1 MNRIWRKLLLML
13 LMLLVMSSIGSVVG
27 AESNAPFMNNYEAID
42 RAAQSVFLLKVFD
55 EQGNLIK
62 TGSGFVVFD
71 DGVVVTNEHV
81 IDGAAYV
88 VAYSDQYGKSYK
100 ITDLIAVDQQMD
112 IAVLKVDGEVDAEPL
127 SIDGTK
133 KLLRGQPV
141 IAIGS
146 PKGVLNTVTMGNI
159 SNIVF
164 YSEKVP
170 DAIQFTAAISPGS
183 SGGALFDE
191 QGAVIGVCVS
201 LLKEANDMYYAV
213 PIRYVEGLYN
223 EAPMGT
229 VSLEEYNH
237 VYVNDALL
245 TNPAT
250 DYVGLWTLTGMV
262 ANGVEMGVE
271 TMSMFGLTLTLTLNE
286 DGTCVVASSG
296 IEESGTWQ
304 ATALGVAITDPTET
318 LEFTYVDEM
327 LVIEEQGSTLM
338 LTREGAA
345 PAVAESVAAAVLTNV
360 APEAFEGKWQLVSA
374 NLLGMDYT
382 AEQLGVSIAF
392 ELAAGQG
399 TYIEGDSTGAVYEL
413 PVTYTVTEAEG
424 VGTVMDLLYQDETM
438 TEAVVLLSL
447 NMVDDGRLLCVLD
460 VEGMEVRY
468 YFNAVVEEA
477 AAE

>member
-1 MNRIWRKLLLML
+1 MKKLLSALLALML
-13 LMLLVMSSIGSVVG
+13 LLGCAAFAEGFDYIGEWVLTGVEMSGMSMEPSQLGLTMTMELRADGTCTLTNMGTPEEGVW
-27 AESNAPFMNNYEAID
+27 AE
-42 RAAQSVFLLKVFD
+42 
-55 EQGNLIK
+55 
-62 TGSGFVVFD
+62 
-71 DGVVVTNEHV
+71 
-81 IDGAAYV
+81 
-88 VAYSDQYGKSYK
+88 
-100 ITDLIAVDQQMD
+100 
-112 IAVLKVDGEVDAEPL
+112 VDGGVAVTDAAG
-127 SIDGTK
+127 D
-133 KLLRGQPV
+133 V
-141 IAIGS
+141 
-146 PKGVLNTVTMGNI
+146 NT
-159 SNIVF
+159 F
-164 YSEKVP
+164 AP
-170 DAIQFTAAISPGS
+170 
-183 SGGALFDE
+183 
-191 QGAVIGVCVS
+191 
-201 LLKEANDMYYAV
+201 
-213 PIRYVEGLYN
+213 VEGKL
-223 EAPMGT
+223 EATQQGMKIIFSRVG
-229 VSLEEYNH
+229 
-237 VYVNDALL
+237 DA
-245 TNPAT
+245 AS
-250 DYVGLWTLTGMV
+250 YVGVWVLTGMESQ
-262 ANGVEMGVE
+262 GVQMGVS
-271 TMSMFGLTLTLTLNE
+271 TMEMFGLTMTMTLNE

-318 LEFTYVDEM
+318 LEFSYVDEM

-468 YFNAVVEEA
+468 CFNAVVEEA